1 MIGRPDF
8 SRAVAARLLDTTP
21 AALTRQVS
29 RGARG
34 RTGGPLTLDGVTI
47 RKRGRGVRV
56 DIDRRWTDN
65 GVPLAWLSVQHTAD
79 ELGVPRNVVAKRL
92 EPARRGSTKKAVE
105 FELLGRR
112 FVARKLGRLWRLR
125 VLASRCDSNG
135 EAA

>member
-1 MIGRPDF
+1 MSGRPDF
-8 SRAVAARLLDTTP
+8 SRAVAARLLDSTP
-21 AALTRQVS
+21 AALARQVS

-34 RTGGPLTLDGVTI
+34 RKDGSRTLDGVTI

-56 DIDRRWTDN
+56 DVDRRWTDE
-65 GVPLAWLSVQHTAD
+65 GVPVAWLSVEHTAD
-79 ELGVPRNVVAKRL
+79 ELGVPRNMVAKRL
-92 EPARRGSTKKAVE
+92 EPARRGTTKRVVE

-125 VLASRCDSNG
+125 VLTSRCDSNG